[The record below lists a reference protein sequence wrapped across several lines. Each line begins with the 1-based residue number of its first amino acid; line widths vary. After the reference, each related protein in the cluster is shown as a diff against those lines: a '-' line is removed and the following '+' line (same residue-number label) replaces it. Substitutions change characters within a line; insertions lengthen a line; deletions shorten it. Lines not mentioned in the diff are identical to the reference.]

1 MRRSA
6 VHSNSD
12 HDDQLPD
19 PRDSVRRERREDA
32 VASFLQQTPVIYQH
46 DIDLHP
52 KAAAWATR
60 AANAPAS
67 LFLTGAI
74 GVGKTHS
81 AWQATRRWIDQY
93 IATTGRQPSVET
105 WRSTAL
111 FDALRPDSRDYDG
124 RVLTAHLQRSDLL
137 YIDDLAAARV
147 SPGGWTQERLYEIF
161 DERYINRRPVL
172 ITCDVLPSQTE
183 HIVGERVQSRLREMF
198 RDGVLL
204 LEGKD
209 RRAGG
214 TR

>member
-1 MRRSA
+1 M
-6 VHSNSD
+6 HSNSD
-12 HDDQLPD
+12 DDQLPD
-19 PRDSVRRERREDA
+19 PQDSVRRERREDA

-52 KAAAWATR
+52 KAAAWAAR
-60 AANAPAS
+60 EADAPIS

-74 GVGKTHS
+74 GVGKTHT
-81 AWQATRRWIDQY
+81 AWQATRHWIGQH

-124 RVLTAHLQRSDLL
+124 RALTAQLQRADLL

-147 SPGGWTQERLYEIF
+147 SPGGWTQERLYELF

-198 RDGVLL
+198 RGGVCL
-204 LEGKD
+204 LEGDD

-214 TR
+214 TQ

>member
-1 MRRSA
+1 M
-6 VHSNSD
+6 HSNSD
-12 HDDQLPD
+12 DEQLPD

-32 VASFLQQTPVIYQH
+32 VAGFLKQTPVIYQH

-52 KAAAWATR
+52 KAAAWAAREAT
-60 AANAPAS
+60 APVS

-74 GVGKTHS
+74 GVGKTHT
-81 AWQATRRWIDQY
+81 AWQATRGWIGEY

-124 RVLTAHLQRSDLL
+124 RVLTAQLQRADLL

-147 SPGGWTQERLYEIF
+147 SPGGWTQERLYELF

-198 RDGVLL
+198 RGGVAL
-204 LEGKD
+204 LEGND

-214 TR
+214 AQ